1 MVDPASP
8 ADMGGGL
15 GFFMGERGRAAPWS
29 LATIEGTLL
38 PGGAEALG
46 ARTLA
51 VRREWR
57 GLG

>member
-1 MVDPASP
+1 MDPASP

-29 LATIEGTLL
+29 LETIEVTLM

-57 GLG
+57 GLE